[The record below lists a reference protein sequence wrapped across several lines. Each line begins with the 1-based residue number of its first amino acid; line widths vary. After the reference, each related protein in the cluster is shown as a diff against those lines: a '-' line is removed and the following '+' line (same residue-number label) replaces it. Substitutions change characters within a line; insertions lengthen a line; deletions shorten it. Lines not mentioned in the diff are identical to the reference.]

1 MLLLV
6 AALLLQEARGI
17 EESVKGAAM
26 SKEAQRAQAVAALR
40 REEAVLAQQAADIA
54 GQVSG

>member
-1 MLLLV
+1 
-6 AALLLQEARGI
+6 
-17 EESVKGAAM
+17 M

-54 GQVSG
+54 AQVSWELCSTAAAPT